1 MYVVRNYFQCRMAGV
16 TDGTKDSQLA
26 HPHPVYIPSSRQGS
40 PLAVKHSRCVS
51 HFVNCHSKISDQ
63 KRGGVSS
70 ELKDTVY
77 HHGGKDGD
85 NGGFSYD
92 GWNISQLAIVPTV
105 DAYHFCILV
114 WSMHKEGSLDI
125 SYVC

>member
-1 MYVVRNYFQCRMAGV
+1 MLV
-16 TDGTKDSQLA
+16 TLLIAIAKYLTKK
-26 HPHPVYIPSSRQGS
+26 G
-40 PLAVKHSRCVS
+40 
-51 HFVNCHSKISDQ
+51 
-63 KRGGVSS
+63 GGVSS
-70 ELKDTVY
+70 ELKDAVY

-114 WSMHKEGSLDI
+114 
-125 SYVC
+125 